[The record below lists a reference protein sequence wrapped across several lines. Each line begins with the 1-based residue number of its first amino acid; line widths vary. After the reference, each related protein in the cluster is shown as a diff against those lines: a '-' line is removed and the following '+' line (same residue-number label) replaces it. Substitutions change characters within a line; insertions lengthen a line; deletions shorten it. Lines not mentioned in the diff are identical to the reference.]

1 MDQRIFIIRLNL
13 EHYRELL
20 AAEIDDAKR
29 QNLLRLLAEEE
40 AELLDTP
47 KKKNA

>member
-29 QNLLRLLAEEE
+29 QNLLPCWR
-40 AELLDTP
+40 
-47 KKKNA
+47 KKKLSY